1 MIVELNGQLLLSSFS
16 VLAVC
21 APVWYVRFFG
31 LFGYRSAYVGWLNFL
46 PLSTEISFII
56 VSMQWHCLLF
66 PAANTLPVDL
76 VEQTPAIVVHFGTA
90 SPTAGGAAVLCALRV
105 MCHAMQSKIE
115 TFSTPNDNDC
125 RQSRAA

>member
-1 MIVELNGQLLLSSFS
+1 MIVELNGPLLLSSFS

-90 SPTAGGAAVLCALRV
+90 SPTAGGAAVLRDLRV
-105 MCHAMQSKIE
+105 MCHAMQSKI
-115 TFSTPNDNDC
+115 
-125 RQSRAA
+125 

>member
-1 MIVELNGQLLLSSFS
+1 MIVELTGQLLLSSFS

-21 APVWYVRFFG
+21 APVWYIRFFD
-31 LFGYRSAYVGWLNFL
+31 LFGYRSTYVGWLNFL

-76 VEQTPAIVVHFGTA
+76 VEQTHFIPLAVV
-90 SPTAGGAAVLCALRV
+90 AVDSERLGVCIFIGLRSV
-105 MCHAMQSKIE
+105 MKYTRS
-115 TFSTPNDNDC
+115 ND
-125 RQSRAA
+125 